1 MQVRKIK
8 IKEHITHAMYDLVL
22 KTTMEILRFR
32 HMLPWYNSTFPII
45 KHCLEAALKEG
56 WTDEILAMFRMVDLV
71 ARNKSFSL
79 HISSNSKISQSR
91 ALEEIQEQL
100 IKHAIAERFIIDEMF
115 AIDAT
120 HIEARDQAPTK

>member
-1 MQVRKIK
+1 
-8 IKEHITHAMYDLVL
+8 
-22 KTTMEILRFR
+22 
-32 HMLPWYNSTFPII
+32 
-45 KHCLEAALKEG
+45 
-56 WTDEILAMFRMVDLV
+56 MFRMVDLV